1 MRYLPAHIF
10 PFLPQPA
17 KHQTSLIY
25 ASSHFSLIF
34 QQESTTN
41 RLPTVE
47 VSLSYNHFF
56 WMMRILLTLTGLLV
70 LNAVS
75 GCSGIFYFPQKTH
88 VQTPER
94 SGLDYEDVFLESA
107 DNVTIHGWWLKA
119 RAPVRGTVYFLHG
132 NAENISTHFQNVAW
146 LPEHGYQVF
155 LIDYRGFGKS
165 QGKARLPGALQ
176 DVGTGF
182 QFVLDRN
189 TEPGKPIYLL
199 GQSVGASMAIYFAA
213 NDPRAK
219 QNLSAVISD
228 AAFTRYVAVPHI
240 LERDSRLR
248 PCRLHRGNFTCA
260 PAADSQ
266 QGRSDHSLR
275 FRPGTAA
282 GGIVSNN
289 LFHHRRAPYSHV

>member
-1 MRYLPAHIF
+1 M
-10 PFLPQPA
+10 
-17 KHQTSLIY
+17 
-25 ASSHFSLIF
+25 
-34 QQESTTN
+34 TN

-56 WMMRILLTLTGLLV
+56 WMMRILLTLTSLLV

-88 VQTPER
+88 VQTPDR

-107 DNVTIHGWWLKA
+107 DNVTIHGWWLQA

-189 TEPGKPIYLL
+189 TEPGKPVYLL

-213 NDPRAK
+213 NDQQAK

-228 AAFTRYVAVPHI
+228 AAFTRYSEITRYATGQNWLTWPLQYPISWSVIRGYDPVDYIAEISPVPLLLIHSKDDPI
-240 LERDSRLR
+240 I
-248 PCRLHRGNFTCA
+248 PYVF
-260 PAADSQ
+260 SQ
-266 QGRSDHSLR
+266 EL
-275 FRPGTAA
+275 
-282 GGIVSNN
+282 
-289 LFHHRRAPYSHV
+289 RRAALSPTTFFTTGGPHTATFNSRKNREFLLEFLAETGK